1 MFESKN
7 KIKIPTKEG
16 LLEAR
21 KKLKD
26 IRHKVPSP
34 ELVKI
39 IDEVTQDKKQE
50 RDSGVAA
57 HPRLPEAEV

>member
-1 MFESKN
+1 MTESKE

-16 LLEAR
+16 LARAR

-26 IRHKVPSP
+26 MYHKGPSP

-50 RDSGVAA
+50 RRDIAA
-57 HPRLPEAEV
+57 RPHSPEAEV

>member
-1 MFESKN
+1 MSESKN

-16 LLEAR
+16 LAEAR

-26 IRHKVPSP
+26 MRHKGPSP

-50 RDSGVAA
+50 RDSKIAA
-57 HPRLPEAEV
+57 RPHSPEAEV